1 MHERDENISVW
12 FNQKKEE
19 IEQSY
24 LVCSDKYMQS
34 GWSSTPERWMRARR
48 VILNAIPCSGAF
60 LDIGCANGLLL
71 ECLVR
76 WASEDGMQLEPHG
89 IDFSEDFVE
98 LARARLTNFVDNLAV
113 ANAYSWQPKRFST
126 MYIRCWNTC
135 PIHCSKNI

>member
-48 VILNAIPCSGAF
+48 VILNAQEPF
-60 LDIGCANGLLL
+60 LTSVVRMDCYWNALCAGQVKMGCN
-71 ECLVR
+71 
-76 WASEDGMQLEPHG
+76 
-89 IDFSEDFVE
+89 
-98 LARARLTNFVDNLAV
+98 
-113 ANAYSWQPKRFST
+113 
-126 MYIRCWNTC
+126 
-135 PIHCSKNI
+135 